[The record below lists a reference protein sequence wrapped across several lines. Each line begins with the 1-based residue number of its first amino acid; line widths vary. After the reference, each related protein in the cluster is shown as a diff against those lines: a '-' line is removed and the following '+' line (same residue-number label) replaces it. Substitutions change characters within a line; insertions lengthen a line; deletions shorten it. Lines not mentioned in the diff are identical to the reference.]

1 MFNKLFVIFCTLATM
16 AKTSP
21 YSNFQ
26 SENPESVSF
35 GISQDVIL
43 TTNPDFVGQSEIQV
57 TLHPMLA
64 KLQEASPTVDDE
76 TENNAFSSYPWS
88 AVMKFYPINKPN

>member
-1 MFNKLFVIFCTLATM
+1 M
-16 AKTSP
+16 AKASP

-43 TTNPDFVGQSEIQV
+43 TTNPDFVGQAEIQT
-57 TLHPMLA
+57 TLPPMFA
-64 KLQEASPTVDDE
+64 KLREASPADGE
-76 TENNAFSSYPWS
+76 NTENNAFKFYPWS
-88 AVMKFYPINKPN
+88 AVMKFYTTNKPN